1 MFELVQ
7 SRVGRRLAG
16 LVGLSMAALGGGG
29 LLWLFHRT
37 TETHDDTV
45 ERLLGAVAA
54 EVAASFSTYDS
65 RLARHPIEDLAPE
78 LSDAADHSLA
88 VEVFD
93 ARGIIHWAD
102 EPGRRG
108 QRVPLAVISK
118 IRTATD
124 AANFPP
130 GNEAFS
136 GRTAL
141 VAPLRKRPACLP
153 CHAGS
158 PDPIGGIYLAADKKR
173 LLGGRVGMETVATLA
188 LVLVV
193 ATLIGI
199 VLFLTDRMLLG
210 PLGKLARVM
219 SQVEEGD
226 FFARAEVN
234 SNDEIG
240 MLASTFNKL
249 ISKITDLR
257 VERIDAEREMKT
269 MKRELQLKA
278 QLEAKQLEV
287 EASNA
292 QLEDR
297 VRQLS
302 FLYALSRE
310 LSRELDPDVL
320 LGRLADLV
328 KRELHV
334 PEFSV
339 ILLEDGHGEDHALS
353 GRVAACAG
361 FPPEA
366 VDLGT
371 LFPLAGSV
379 SAEAI
384 ETNKAIYVPDL
395 SRDARGIAYRTP
407 AGRRGS
413 ILVVPVTYQDR
424 RLGTMNF
431 SSSIVDA
438 FTPGQRELMIT
449 AGHQAA
455 LALANAQLFRQTLEL
470 ARTDGLTGIAN
481 RRSLEE
487 RLEMEWAARER
498 YQGSLSVLMI
508 DIDHF
513 KHYNDNQGHQLGD
526 EALRRVAQALAGSVR
541 KVDGVGRYG
550 GEEFLVLLPRT
561 DKEQA
566 IQVAEKLRRVIEA
579 MRFERDTDQPLG
591 RITVSAGVASAPLDA
606 DTLATLV
613 ARADAALFAAK
624 NGGRNR
630 VVPYRAQ
637 S

>member
-1 MFELVQ
+1 
-7 SRVGRRLAG
+7 
-16 LVGLSMAALGGGG
+16 
-29 LLWLFHRT
+29 
-37 TETHDDTV
+37 
-45 ERLLGAVAA
+45 
-54 EVAASFSTYDS
+54 
-65 RLARHPIEDLAPE
+65 
-78 LSDAADHSLA
+78 
-88 VEVFD
+88 
-93 ARGIIHWAD
+93 
-102 EPGRRG
+102 
-108 QRVPLAVISK
+108 
-118 IRTATD
+118 
-124 AANFPP
+124 
-130 GNEAFS
+130 
-136 GRTAL
+136 
-141 VAPLRKRPACLP
+141 
-153 CHAGS
+153 
-158 PDPIGGIYLAADKKR
+158 
-173 LLGGRVGMETVATLA
+173 
-188 LVLVV
+188 
-193 ATLIGI
+193 
-199 VLFLTDRMLLG
+199 
-210 PLGKLARVM
+210 
-219 SQVEEGD
+219 
-226 FFARAEVN
+226 
-234 SNDEIG
+234 
-240 MLASTFNKL
+240 
-249 ISKITDLR
+249 
-257 VERIDAEREMKT
+257 
-269 MKRELQLKA
+269 
-278 QLEAKQLEV
+278 
-287 EASNA
+287 
-292 QLEDR
+292 
-297 VRQLS
+297 
-302 FLYALSRE
+302 
-310 LSRELDPDVL
+310 
-320 LGRLADLV
+320 
-328 KRELHV
+328 
-334 PEFSV
+334 
-339 ILLEDGHGEDHALS
+339 
-353 GRVAACAG
+353 
-361 FPPEA
+361 

-371 LFPLAGSV
+371 LFPLAGGER
-379 SAEAI
+379 AEAI

-395 SRDARGIAYRTP
+395 SRDARGIAYLTP